1 MRTPGKITR
10 FENLFHDLR
19 LHRLKLVAVDSEA
32 FHVRQQ
38 GTKGDIFGN
47 EHASSRTFKLEI
59 TGSFGEF
66 GVGTA
71 GEVNNCLGAST
82 DGVLFLHNKVVDQR
96 SLN

>member
-1 MRTPGKITR
+1 MFPAQMIREMSRG
-10 FENLFHDLR
+10 E
-19 LHRLKLVAVDSEA
+19 
-32 FHVRQQ
+32 
-38 GTKGDIFGN
+38 GGIFGN
-47 EHASSRTFKLEI
+47 EHACSRTFKLEI

-71 GEVNNCLGAST
+71 GEVHNCLGAST